1 MQLDPTAFNAFL
13 ANMAQHAQWRRSH
26 ACPCRNPRSG
36 QADRACAQCHG
47 LGTWW
52 EDAVDTSVA
61 LSGQKVQQEWAK
73 LGKWESGDQVVTLAS
88 DVPAYAMGLH
98 DRLTML
104 DSTVPFSRVLRPGE
118 PVRER
123 VASLDKATWFTDG
136 ALFDVYP
143 PPLVADDGTLEW
155 PGQMPPD
162 GAQIAISGRRHP
174 EYFALQEFPQ
184 DRAHHGGRD
193 LPRRVVLRAMDLFGR
208 AAGG

>member
-1 MQLDPTAFNAFL
+1 MQLDPAAFNAFL
-13 ANMAQHAQWRRSH
+13 ATMAQSVEWRRAH

-36 QADRACAQCHG
+36 QADRACPQCHG

-52 EDAVDTSVA
+52 EPPVTTSVA

-88 DVPAYAMGLH
+88 DVAAYAMGLH

-104 DSTVPFSRVLRPGE
+104 DSTAPFSRVLRPGE
-118 PVRER
+118 PIRER
-123 VASLDKATWFTDG
+123 VASLERVTWLADG
-136 ALFDVYP
+136 ALVDAYP
-143 PPLVADDGTLEW
+143 LPAVDDSGALAW
-155 PGQMPPD
+155 PGGAPSD
-162 GAQIAISGRRHP
+162 GAQVSVSGRRHP
-174 EYFALQEFPQ
+174 EYFALQELPQ

-208 AAGG
+208 AAGV